1 MSRIAFLS
9 SASALALSL
18 VVPAA
23 HADEPSAKVEKVV
36 VTASRIGATPENR
49 LGTAVSILTREQIE
63 DRQTR
68 LVSDVLRDVP
78 GVQVNRSGG
87 VGTLTQVRMRGAEGN
102 HTLILLDGADITDP
116 FTGEFDYAGLLSD
129 SIDRIEILRGSQSA
143 MYGSDAVGGVI
154 NIIPRRGEGDL
165 NVEAFAEAGSF
176 ETWQAAANLGVGNE
190 TADLFVSANHYTTG
204 GTNSARAG
212 AEDDGAHNTAL
223 FANAGARLAP
233 NFELRGLIR
242 YVETQADT
250 DPQDFLTGL
259 TFDAPDETESEQLYA
274 NLSAALSLFDDVWQT
289 RLNYAL
295 ADVERSGVA
304 SGTASTNEGE
314 RHKVSLVSALT
325 FPTGA
330 ATHKLTGAIDW
341 KDESYTNVIPDF
353 FIDAAGGVDS
363 TGYVASYDVSIGS
376 VDFGAAY
383 RRDENDQFKD
393 AETYRL
399 QAGWRV
405 TDTTRLRATAGSGIK
420 NPTFQELYGFDPNFF
435 IGNPNLRAEKSR
447 GWDVGIDQTLF
458 DGSARVTLTY
468 FDATLKNEIFT
479 DFSVFP
485 FTAGNRTDESERSGI
500 ELTFDATVGETWDIN
515 AAYTYLDAVEAG
527 AEEVRRAPH
536 IASLN
541 VTHRFFDNRG
551 SATLSV
557 RYNGDQK
564 DTHFFGFAP
573 FSEVVTLQAFTLVN
587 LNADY
592 KITDN
597 VEIFGRVE
605 NLLDE
610 DYEEVFSYATP
621 GIAGY
626 AGLRARF

>member
-1 MSRIAFLS
+1 MGFPVSRIALLS
-9 SASALALSL
+9 SASLLALTLVPALA
-18 VVPAA
+18 
-23 HADEPSAKVEKVV
+23 DDKVEKVV

-116 FTGEFDYAGLLSD
+116 FSGEFDYAGLLAD
-129 SIDRIEILRGSQSA
+129 SIERIEVLRGSQSA
-143 MYGSDAVGGVI
+143 LYGSDAVGGVI
-154 NIIPRRGEGDL
+154 NIIPRRGEGAL
-165 NVEAFAEAGSF
+165 GFEAFAEAGSF
-176 ETWQAAANLGVGNE
+176 DTWQAAANLGVGGE
-190 TADLFVSANHYTTG
+190 TTDLFVSANHYATG
-204 GTNSARAG
+204 GTNNARVG

-223 FANAGARLAP
+223 FANAGVRLAP

-242 YVETQADT
+242 YVDT
-250 DPQDFLTGL
+250 FAEADPQDFFTGL
-259 TFDAPDETESEQLYA
+259 AFDGPDETQTEQLYA
-274 NLSAALSLFDDVWQT
+274 NVSAALSLFDDRWQT
-289 RLNYAL
+289 RLSYAL

-304 SGTASTNEGE
+304 SGTASTSEGE
-314 RHKVSLVSALT
+314 RHKVSFVSALT
-325 FPTGA
+325 FDTGA
-330 ATHKLTGAIDW
+330 ARHKLTGAVDW
-341 KDESYTNVIPDF
+341 KDESYANVIPDF
-353 FIDAAGGVDS
+353 FIDAAGDAGS
-363 TGYVASYDVSIGS
+363 TGYVAAYDLSVGS
-376 VDFGAAY
+376 VDLGAAY
-383 RRDENDQFKD
+383 RRDENDRFKD
-393 AETYRL
+393 AESYRL
-399 QAGWRV
+399 QASWRV
-405 TDTTRLRATAGSGIK
+405 SDTTRLRATAGSGIK

-435 IGNPNLRAEKSR
+435 IGNPNLKAEKST
-447 GWDVGIDQTLF
+447 GWDVGVDQTLF
-458 DGSARVTLTY
+458 GGDARVTLTY
-468 FDATLKNEIFT
+468 FDATLEDEIFT

-485 FTAGNRTDESERSGI
+485 FTAGNRTDESDRSGI
-500 ELTFDATVGETWDIN
+500 ELTFDATFAESWDVS

-541 VTHRFFDNRG
+541 VTHRFLDNRG

-573 FSEVVTLQAFTLVN
+573 FSEVVTLKAFTLVN

-592 KITDN
+592 KVTDD
-597 VEIFGRVE
+597 VELFGRVE
-605 NLLDE
+605 NLFDE
-610 DYEEVFSYATP
+610 EYEEVFSYATP
-621 GIAGY
+621 GLAAY

>member
-1 MSRIAFLS
+1 MSRIAFVS
-9 SASALALSL
+9 SASLLALTLVPALA
-18 VVPAA
+18 
-23 HADEPSAKVEKVV
+23 DDKVEKVV

-116 FTGEFDYAGLLSD
+116 FSGEFDYAGLLAD
-129 SIDRIEILRGSQSA
+129 SIERIEVLRGSQSA
-143 MYGSDAVGGVI
+143 LYGSDAVGGVI
-154 NIIPRRGEGDL
+154 NIIPRRGEGAL
-165 NVEAFAEAGSF
+165 GFEAFAEAGSF
-176 ETWQAAANLGVGNE
+176 DTWQAAANLGVGGE
-190 TADLFVSANHYTTG
+190 TTDLFVSANHHATG
-204 GTNSARAG
+204 GTNNARVG

-223 FANAGARLAP
+223 FANAGVRLAP

-242 YVETQADT
+242 YVDT
-250 DPQDFLTGL
+250 FAEADPQDFFTGL
-259 TFDAPDETESEQLYA
+259 AFDGPDETQTEQLYA
-274 NLSAALSLFDDVWQT
+274 NVSATLSLFDDRWQT
-289 RLNYAL
+289 RLSYAI

-304 SGTASTNEGE
+304 SGTASTSEGE
-314 RHKVSLVSALT
+314 RHKVSFVSALT
-325 FPTGA
+325 FDTGA
-330 ATHKLTGAIDW
+330 ARHKLTGAVDW
-341 KDESYTNVIPDF
+341 KDESYANVIPDF
-353 FIDAAGGVDS
+353 FIDAAGDAGS
-363 TGYVASYDVSIGS
+363 TGYVAAYDLSVGS
-376 VDFGAAY
+376 VDLGAAY
-383 RRDENDQFKD
+383 RRDENDRFKD
-393 AETYRL
+393 AESYRL
-399 QAGWRV
+399 QASWRV
-405 TDTTRLRATAGSGIK
+405 SDTTRLRATAGSGIK

-435 IGNPNLRAEKSR
+435 IGNPDLKAEKST
-447 GWDVGIDQTLF
+447 GWDIGIDQTLF
-458 DGSARVTLTY
+458 GGAARVTLTY
-468 FDATLKNEIFT
+468 FDATLENEIFT

-485 FTAGNRTDESERSGI
+485 FTAGNRTDESDRSGI
-500 ELTFDATVGETWDIN
+500 ELTFDATFAESWDVN

-541 VTHRFFDNRG
+541 VTHRFLDNRG

-573 FSEVVTLQAFTLVN
+573 FSEVVTLKAFTLVN

-592 KITDN
+592 KVTDD
-597 VEIFGRVE
+597 VELFGRVE
-605 NLLDE
+605 NLFDE
-610 DYEEVFSYATP
+610 EYEEVFSYATP
-621 GIAGY
+621 GLAAY